1 MQGFC
6 ELVSGCELIIGD
18 VHARAGALEALLHK
32 VGAIDDRGRREPGW
46 WIVQLGD
53 LLHRRAS
60 PEANLATARLAQEC
74 IDIVLAGNH
83 ERCMLAD
90 SSSPCGAALGVL
102 ATRGWPQAAAECGDW
117 LVTHAGVHPE
127 LAQTLPADAFECA
140 HAIND
145 RWHRRT
151 QRRSPDPLFDWVG
164 PSRGGEAPYGGILWM
179 HHDEW
184 PSDGATPWGQIT
196 GHVPQSKP
204 RLLDGPRWAIDVGS
218 RNGRL
223 AALVRDEDNDR
234 WRPVVA
240 AVDGDAYA
248 LRRAPA
254 LAAA

>member
-1 MQGFC
+1 
-6 ELVSGCELIIGD
+6 VSGCELIIGD

-46 WIVQLGD
+46 WIVQVGD
-53 LLHRRAS
+53 LLHRRATV
-60 PEANLATARLAQEC
+60 EANLATAQLAQEC

-90 SSSPCGAALGVL
+90 GSSPHGAALGVL

-127 LAQTLPADAFECA
+127 LAQALPADAFECA

-151 QRRSPDPLFDWVG
+151 QRRGADPLFDWVG
-164 PSRGGEAPYGGILWM
+164 PARGGDAPYGGILWM
-179 HHDEW
+179 HSDEW
-184 PSDGATPWGQIT
+184 PAEGATPWGQVV
-196 GHVPQSKP
+196 GHVPQAKP
-204 RLLDGPRWAIDVGS
+204 RLLEGPRWAIDVGS

-223 AALVRDEDNDR
+223 AGLVCEDGSDR

-240 AVDGDAYA
+240 TVEGDAYA